1 MRNEEE
7 NPESAKRAPAQV
19 LFRYFDFLSVEKGL
33 TLNTIE
39 SYKNDLIKFFQYLLS
54 ENLDWM
60 NLNRRQIDSYLTWAQ
75 NEGVSVATISRYIS
89 SIRSFYKF
97 TLNEKILALNPVED
111 IELPRKPKKLPD
123 FLTSE
128 EVDRLLATPDKSTHI
143 GLRDAAMLELLYAT
157 GERVSEII
165 NLHME
170 DIDLDEGYLL
180 CSGKGGKQRLIP
192 FGEQAAELLSLY
204 ISNSR
209 LHFIKGPPSPY
220 LFISNRGKPLSRK
233 TFWKM
238 IKTYRLKSSIEKNFS
253 PHTLRHSFATH
264 LLERGADLRSVQML
278 LGHSDIST
286 TQIYTHIN
294 QTRMKSV
301 YDKYHPRAK
310 RKNQALPKKMN

>member
-7 NPESAKRAPAQV
+7 HPESAKKAPAQI
-19 LFRYFDFLSVEKGL
+19 LLRYFDFLSVEKGL
-33 TLNTIE
+33 AANTIE
-39 SYKNDLIKFFQYLLS
+39 SYKNDLIKFFEYLLS
-54 ENLDWM
+54 SNMDWKDLD
-60 NLNRRQIDSYLTWAQ
+60 RRKIDSYLTSAQ
-75 NEGVSVATISRYIS
+75 NEGISVATISRYIS

-97 TLNEKILALNPVED
+97 TLNEKILAFNPVED
-111 IELPRKPKKLPD
+111 IELPRKPKRLPD
-123 FLTSE
+123 FLTNE

-143 GLRDAAMLELLYAT
+143 GLRDAAMFELLYAT

-165 NLHME
+165 NLKME
-170 DIDLDEGYLL
+170 DINLEEDYLL

-192 FGEQAAELLSLY
+192 FGEQAAELLRQY
-204 ISNSR
+204 ILNSR
-209 LHFIKGPPSPY
+209 PHFLKRLPSPY
-220 LFISNRGKPLSRK
+220 LFISNRGEALSRK

-264 LLERGADLRSVQML
+264 LLERGADLRSVQIL

-294 QTRMKSV
+294 QTRIKSI

-310 RKNQALPKKMN
+310 RKNGG

>member
-33 TLNTIE
+33 TINTIE

-89 SIRSFYKF
+89 SIRSFYRF
-97 TLNEKILALNPVED
+97 ALNEKILALNPVED

-165 NLHME
+165 NLKME
-170 DIDLDEGYLL
+170 DINLEEGYLL

-192 FGEQAAELLSLY
+192 FGEQAAELLSQY

-209 LHFIKGPPSPY
+209 PYFIKGPPSPY

-294 QTRMKSV
+294 QTRMKSI

-310 RKNQALPKKMN
+310 RKKEGLPKKMN